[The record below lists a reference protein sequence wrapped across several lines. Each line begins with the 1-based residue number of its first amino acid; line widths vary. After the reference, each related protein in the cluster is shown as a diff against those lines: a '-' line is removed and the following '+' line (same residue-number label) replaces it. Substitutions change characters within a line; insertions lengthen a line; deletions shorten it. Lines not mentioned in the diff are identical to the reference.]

1 MRKRSFWW
9 LVQLRLG
16 RDEIEMSEFIAAI
29 TQLPPEQEAIRAKC
43 FHPTGA
49 FVEFKRE
56 EVEQSIPERFEKM
69 VRLHPQ
75 RLALKSSDYGLT
87 YEALNRA
94 ANRIAH
100 AILSKEGKEDEP
112 VALLLGRGAA
122 LTAAIFGV
130 LKTGKIYVLLNP
142 SFPPARISFM
152 LKNSRARLLITDNDH
167 FSLAIGFAG
176 ERLPLINV
184 AELDSRFPTGNPS
197 VSISPD
203 ALTWT
208 TYTSGSTGEPKGV
221 VQNHRNVL
229 HLIMTQTNDL
239 HICSRDRLAM
249 LMSAAGDMFLAL
261 LNGAA
266 ILPPNTKENRSGD
279 LGNWLIQEEIT
290 VYSSVPSVFRNF
302 VHSLRGDQTFP
313 NLRLIR
319 LTGEAVYRTDVEIYR
334 KHFSR
339 NCILVNRLSS
349 TEAPAFRQYFID
361 DSTTIT
367 DNVVP
372 VGYAVEGNDVFLIRD
387 DCQEAGV
394 DEVGEIAVKSRHL
407 SLGYWR
413 NPELTQAKFSPVPGE
428 EEKRIFKTGDLG
440 CMSPDG
446 CLVYLGRKDF
456 QVKIRG
462 HRVEL
467 AEIERAL
474 LGLGQFR
481 EVVVVALEDY
491 PGEQRLVAYLVPVR
505 PTPVTAS
512 ALRVFLSE
520 KLPEYMIPS
529 SFVVLDAMPVTPIGK
544 VDRSAL
550 PAPSRTRP
558 ELNTIFVAPRTLCEK
573 ELAQVWAEIL
583 TLDRVG
589 IHDNFFDLGGHSLM
603 AARIVSRVIKTFQV
617 EVRLQ
622 ALFAAPTVAEMAAVI
637 TEHQA
642 KKLGEQDLDRILA
655 ELESLSED
663 EATKLLAVKEVI

>member
-1 MRKRSFWW
+1 
-9 LVQLRLG
+9 VQVKLG
-16 RDEIEMSEFIAAI
+16 TDEIEMSEFIADV
-29 TQLPPEQEAIRAKC
+29 TQLPPEQEAIQAKC

-75 RLALKSSDYGLT
+75 RLALKSTDYALT

-94 ANRIAH
+94 ANQIAH
-100 AILSKEGKEDEP
+100 AILSKEGKQDEP
-112 VALLLGRGAA
+112 VALLLGKGAT

-130 LKTGKIYVLLNP
+130 LKTGRIYVLLNS
-142 SFPPARISFM
+142 SFPPARISFI
-152 LKNSRARLLITDNDH
+152 LENSRAGLIVTDSDH
-167 FSLAIGFAG
+167 LSLATGFAG
-176 ERLPLINV
+176 ERLQVINV
-184 AELDSRFPTGNPS
+184 AELDSRLPTGNPAI
-197 VSISPD
+197 SISPD
-203 ALTWT
+203 ALTWI

-239 HICSRDRLAM
+239 HICSQDRLAM

-279 LGNWLIQEEIT
+279 LGNWLIQEKIT
-290 VYSSVPSVFRNF
+290 IYSSVPSVFRNF
-302 VHSLRGDQTFP
+302 VNSLRDDQTFP
-313 NLRLIR
+313 ELRLIR

-334 KHFSR
+334 KRFSR

-349 TEAPAFRQYFID
+349 TEAPTFRQYFID
-361 DSTTIT
+361 DSTSIT

-372 VGYAVEGNDVFLIRD
+372 VGYAVTGNDVFLMRD
-387 DCQEAGV
+387 DCQEAGIS
-394 DEVGEIAVKSRHL
+394 EVGEIAVKSRHL
-407 SLGYWR
+407 SPGYWR
-413 NPELTQAKFSPVPGE
+413 NPELTQAKFSSVPGE

-440 CMSPDG
+440 RMSPDG
-446 CLVYLGRKDF
+446 CMVYLGRKDF

-474 LGLGQFR
+474 LSLGQFR
-481 EVVVVALEDY
+481 DVVVVSLEDH

-505 PTPVTAS
+505 QTAVTAS
-512 ALRVFLSE
+512 ALRVSLSE
-520 KLPEYMIPS
+520 KLPDYMIPS
-529 SFVVLDAMPVTPIGK
+529 SFVVLDAMPLTPTGK

-558 ELNTIFVAPRTLCEK
+558 ELNTIFVAPRTLFEK

-583 TLDRVG
+583 TLDQVG
-589 IHDNFFDLGGHSLM
+589 IHDNFFDLGGHSV
-603 AARIVSRVIKTFQV
+603 AATRVVSRVIRTFQV
-617 EVRLQ
+617 EVPLQ
-622 ALFAAPTVAEMAAVI
+622 ALFAAPTVAEMAAVV
-637 TEHQA
+637 TQHQA
-642 KKLGEQDLDRILA
+642 KKLGEQDLNRILA